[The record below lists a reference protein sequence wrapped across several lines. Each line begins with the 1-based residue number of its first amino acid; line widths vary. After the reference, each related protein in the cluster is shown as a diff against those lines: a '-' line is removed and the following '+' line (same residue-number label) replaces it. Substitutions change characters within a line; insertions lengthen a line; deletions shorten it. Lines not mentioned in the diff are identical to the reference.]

1 MLGSVRYH
9 IRIDA
14 PAELVWSIVGDPAS
28 IASWFPDFEA
38 SSVEGTTRTMT
49 AASGLS
55 FDEELLVVD
64 GILRRVQYSLNLPIM
79 SFHRGTMDVLDL
91 GDGTSV
97 VVYATD
103 ADPRIMALVIGSAT
117 QRALEEIKVQAE
129 AAATR
134 EDS

>member
-9 IRIDA
+9 VRINA
-14 PAELVWSIVGDPAS
+14 PASLVWSIVGDPAS
-28 IASWFPDFEA
+28 IADWFPDFES
-38 SSVEGTTRTMT
+38 SSVVGTTRTMT
-49 AASGLS
+49 ASSGLT

-64 GILRRVQYSLNLPIM
+64 GLLRRIQYSLNLPIM

-91 GDGTSV
+91 GDDTSA

-129 AAATR
+129 AAVSKEA
-134 EDS
+134 S